1 MISSADQPL
10 SASVLSST
18 AETSL
23 HANLRRLLGLRLLLL
38 LLVAVASLVV
48 ERWLDLPLPLTALS
62 AVIGVAITLSALSW
76 WHLAVRAR
84 RITHGAVTLQLLFD
98 VGILTAILSLTG
110 GWTNPLVSLF
120 LVPVAAAAALLPAAH
135 TWLIVGASTLAY
147 TAITRFYQPLFDLH
161 QHDTGSGFTLHVTGM
176 WFTFVLSAALLAYFG
191 TSFAST
197 LRRRDRALA
206 AAREANLRN
215 EQIMGVATLA
225 AGTAHEL
232 STPLATIA
240 VVASELQDTVGPAL
254 QPELSIIARQVA
266 ICREILARLRDTS
279 ASASTR
285 QTCNAFL
292 SQVAERFQ
300 LLRPAVRLQCE
311 LSAADDALIDME
323 PTLNQ
328 AILNLLDNAAN
339 VSPAGIEMHAHCQNG
354 ILHVDILDQGPGL
367 AFDPGSRPAQD
378 PAATPQGIGI
388 GTGKGMGMG
397 LLLANATIERR
408 GGTVSATPRAGG
420 GSRVR
425 VSLPLEAVQGAAP

>member
-1 MISSADQPL
+1 MAPNTHTRQP
-10 SASVLSST
+10 ASVLSST

-23 HANLRRLLGLRLLLL
+23 HTNLRRLLGLRLLML
-38 LLVAVASLVV
+38 LLVAVASLIA
-48 ERWLDLPLPLTALS
+48 ERWLDLPLPLAALG
-62 AVIGVAITLSALSW
+62 AVIAVAIALSALSW
-76 WHLAVRAR
+76 WRLALRAG
-84 RITHGAVTLQLLFD
+84 RITHAAVTLQLLFD

-120 LVPVAAAAALLPAAH
+120 LVPVAAAAALLPAAQ
-135 TWLIVGASTLAY
+135 TWMIVGASTLAY

-161 QHDTGSGFTLHVTGM
+161 HHDNGSGFTLHVTGM

-191 TSFAST
+191 TSFASS
-197 LRRRDRALA
+197 LRQRDRALA

-240 VVASELQDTVGPAL
+240 VVASELQDTADPAL
-254 QPELSIIARQVA
+254 QPDLSILARQVA
-266 ICREILARLRDTS
+266 ICREILARLRDT
-279 ASASTR
+279 AASTPIR

-292 SQVAERFQ
+292 SEVAERFQ
-300 LLRPAVRLQCE
+300 LLRPAIRLQCE
-311 LSAADDALIDME
+311 LSVADDALIDME

-339 VSPAGIEMHAHCQNG
+339 VSPAGIELHAHCQDG
-354 ILHVDILDQGPGL
+354 TLHIDILDQGPGL
-367 AFDPGSRPAQD
+367 ALDAGSRLTRD
-378 PAATPQGIGI
+378 PAAARHGM
-388 GTGKGMGMG
+388 GMGMG

-408 GGTVSATPRAGG
+408 GGTVSASPRAGG
-420 GSRVR
+420 GSRVQ
-425 VSLPLEAVQGAAP
+425 VALPLEASQGAAP